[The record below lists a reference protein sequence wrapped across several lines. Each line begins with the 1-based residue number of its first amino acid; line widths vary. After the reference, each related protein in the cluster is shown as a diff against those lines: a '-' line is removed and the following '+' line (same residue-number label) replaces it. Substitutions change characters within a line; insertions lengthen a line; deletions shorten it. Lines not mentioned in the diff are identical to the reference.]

1 MLKLTTPS
9 RSLTIFLFT
18 AALGSAACKTSV
30 IGGGDGGGGTGGTD
44 VGGSGGVGGAVATT
58 AIAEY
63 ASMTGVGGSGGS
75 WGGGGGGW
83 GGAGAGGSFS
93 SSTGGGTGGSFSS
106 STGGGTG
113 GSTSSSTGGGAGG
126 ASTSSSSGG
135 TGVDPN
141 TLYVRIGNYGPTC
154 GGSPSFSCDPVTVW
168 EVSIGLPPA
177 KQSAGGVYS
186 LGDPD
191 IISTFS
197 ESGGSG
203 GAQGDCWG
211 GGGSFTEGTV
221 EILSND
227 SLTIVV
233 RLSGTNGGLSDVST
247 DGTYSAPIC
256 QWGLD

>member
-9 RSLTIFLFT
+9 RSLTIFLFA

-44 VGGSGGVGGAVATT
+44 TGGIGGGGSGGVGGAVATT
-58 AIAEY
+58 AIAEF
-63 ASMTGVGGSGGS
+63 ASMTGIGGTGGS

-83 GGAGAGGSFS
+83 GGAGGAGGSFS
-93 SSTGGGTGGSFSS
+93 SSTSTSSTSTS
-106 STGGGTG
+106 STGGGT
-113 GSTSSSTGGGAGG
+113 GG

-135 TGVDPN
+135 TSVDPN
-141 TLYVRIGNYGPTC
+141 TLYVRIGNYGPAC
-154 GGSPSFSCDPVTVW
+154 GGTMPFNCDNATVW
-168 EVSIGLPPA
+168 EVSVGLPPA
-177 KQSAGGVYS
+177 KQAAGGVYS
-186 LGDPD
+186 LGDAD

-203 GAQGDCWG
+203 QGDCWG
-211 GGGSFTEGTV
+211 GGGSFTSGTV
-221 EILSND
+221 AILSND
-227 SLTIVV
+227 GVTIVV
-233 RLSGTNGGLSDVST
+233 QLAGTSGAIEAST